1 MLNLLENGTVF
12 KVFNNISGDGNPIIV
27 EQIRVFE
34 VCVLEY
40 MCSEKLLR

>member
-1 MLNLLENGTVF
+1 MLNLVENGTVF

-34 VCVLEY
+34 VCVLECMY
-40 MCSEKLLR
+40 SEELLR